1 MNLLDSIE
9 RSERAILRAKRAKLP
24 FSFITP
30 TLSFLLT
37 PFHLTT
43 ALFVPVLGQI
53 LFLIN
58 VWFLIMFLRAK
69 GSTVES
75 IVVVLSI
82 TFSVVLSVSLSGLFP
97 RHLDMVISGL
107 MALSLAVSLASCLSL
122 LYGWFSVARY
132 ESVF

>member
-1 MNLLDSIE
+1 MNLLDKLE
-9 RSERAILRAKRAKLP
+9 RTERAILRAKRAKLP

-53 LFLIN
+53 LLLIN
-58 VWFLIMFLRAK
+58 IWFLIMFLRAK
-69 GSTVES
+69 GSKLES
-75 IVVVLSI
+75 FVVVLAI
-82 TFSVVLSVSLSGLFP
+82 IFSVGLSVALSGLYP
-97 RHLDMVISGL
+97 KHLDMVISTL